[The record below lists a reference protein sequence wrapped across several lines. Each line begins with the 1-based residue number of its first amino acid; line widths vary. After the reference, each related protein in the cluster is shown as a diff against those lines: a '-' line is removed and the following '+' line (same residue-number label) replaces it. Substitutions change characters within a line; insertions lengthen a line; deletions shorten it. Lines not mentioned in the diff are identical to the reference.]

1 MPYNYLET
9 LIRPYQKS
17 LNNTETTIA
26 EHMIELG
33 SEVVNKTLA
42 NLADETGLSE
52 ATIFK
57 FVKKIGFSGFQNFKI
72 SVASNFRT
80 FEERSNELIVFSD
93 ISETDSPFVI
103 AQKVVHT
110 NVGLLENLIATLDEE
125 LLNKA
130 LDLLISS
137 ETINFFGQGASS
149 IVAYDSY
156 HKFLRTK
163 FHCQYAQDY
172 HIQLTYATKLGPN
185 DCAILFSHSGNT
197 KETIEVAKILYEN
210 KVKIIVLTGDPTSEL
225 VKLSNAAF
233 VVLSK
238 ESAFRSETLTSRLV
252 YLTIIDI
259 IYTSIMYADEQQ
271 NRKALL
277 DIRRA
282 LSVTRDR
289 EDLP

>member
-1 MPYNYLET
+1 MAYNYLET

-17 LNNTETTIA
+17 LNKTESIIA
-26 EHMIELG
+26 THMIALG
-33 SEVVNKTLA
+33 NDVVNKTLA
-42 NLADETGLSE
+42 NLSEETGLSE

-80 FEERSNELIVFSD
+80 FEERSNEMIVFSD
-93 ISETDSPFVI
+93 ISESDSPFVI
-103 AQKVVHT
+103 AQKLVNT
-110 NVGLLENLIATLDEE
+110 NIELLENLIGTLDEE
-125 LLNKA
+125 LLESA
-130 LDLLISS
+130 IELINSS
-137 ETINFFGQGASS
+137 DTINFFGQGASS

-163 FHCQYAQDY
+163 FHCQYTQDY

-197 KETIEVAKILYEN
+197 KETIEVARILYEN
-210 KVKIIVLTGDPTSEL
+210 GVKIIVLTGDPSSDL
-225 VKLSNAAF
+225 VKLSSAAF

-259 IYTSIMYADEQQ
+259 IYTAVMYDDEQQ

-282 LSVTRDR
+282 LSVTRYR

>member
-17 LNNTETTIA
+17 LNNTETKIA

>member
-80 FEERSNELIVFSD
+80 FEERSNQMIVFSD

-130 LDLLISS
+130 LDLLTSS

-210 KVKIIVLTGDPTSEL
+210 NVKIIVLTGDPTSEL
-225 VKLSNAAF
+225 VKLSTAAF

-238 ESAFRSETLTSRLV
+238 ESTFRSETLTSRLV

-277 DIRRA
+277 DIRKA
-282 LSVTRDR
+282 LSITRDR
-289 EDLP
+289 SDLP

>member
-1 MPYNYLET
+1 MTYNYLET
-9 LIRPYQKS
+9 LILPYRKS
-17 LNNTETTIA
+17 LNSTETLIA
-26 EHMIELG
+26 DHMIELG

-42 NLADETGLSE
+42 NLSEETGLSE

-80 FEERSNELIVFSD
+80 FEERSNELVVFSD
-93 ISETDSPFVI
+93 ISKDDSPYVV
-103 AQKVVHT
+103 AQKVVNT
-110 NVGLLENLIATLDEE
+110 NIELLENLIATLDEA
-125 LLNKA
+125 LLEEA
-130 LDLLISS
+130 IQLLTSS
-137 ETINFFGQGASS
+137 NTINFFGQGASS

-156 HKFLRTK
+156 HKFLRTD

-197 KETIEVAKILYEN
+197 KQTIEVAKILHQN
-210 KVKIIVLTGDPTSEL
+210 KVKMIILTGDPSSAL
-225 VKLSNAAF
+225 VKLANVAF

-238 ESAFRSETLTSRLV
+238 ESEFRSETLTSRLV

-259 IYTSIMYADEQQ
+259 IYTSMMYVGEDQ

-282 LSVTRDR
+282 LSVTKYDG
-289 EDLP
+289 D

>member
-17 LNNTETTIA
+17 LNNTETIIA
-26 EHMIELG
+26 EHMIKLG

-93 ISETDSPFVI
+93 ISETDSPFTI

-110 NVGLLENLIATLDEE
+110 NVELLENLIATLDEE

-252 YLTIIDI
+252 YLTVIDI
-259 IYTSIMYADEQQ
+259 IYTSIMYADEQE

-282 LSVTRDR
+282 LSVTRER
-289 EDLP
+289 SDLP

>member
-1 MPYNYLET
+1 MTYNYLKT
-9 LIRPYQKS
+9 LIQPYMKS
-17 LNNTETTIA
+17 LNKTETIIA
-26 EHMIELG
+26 EHMINLG

-42 NLADETGLSE
+42 NLSDETGLSE

-80 FEERSNELIVFSD
+80 YEERSNEMIVFSD
-93 ISETDSPFVI
+93 ISKSDSPFVI
-103 AQKVVHT
+103 AQKLVNT
-110 NVGLLENLIATLDEE
+110 NVELLENLIATLDE
-125 LLNKA
+125 
-130 LDLLISS
+130 DLLENAISLITSS

-163 FHCQYAQDY
+163 FHCQYSLDY

-185 DCAILFSHSGNT
+185 DCAIIFSHSGNT
-197 KETIEVAKILYEN
+197 KETIEVAKILHEN
-210 KVKIIVLTGDPTSEL
+210 NVKMIVLTGEPSSDL
-225 VKLSNAAF
+225 VKLSSAAF

-259 IYTSIMYADEQQ
+259 IYTVIMYDDEQQ

-277 DIRRA
+277 DIRHA
-282 LSVTRDR
+282 LSVTRYK
-289 EDLP
+289 EHLS

>member
-1 MPYNYLET
+1 MTYNYLKT
-9 LIRPYQKS
+9 LIQPYMKS
-17 LNNTETTIA
+17 LNKTETIIA
-26 EHMIELG
+26 EHMINLG

-42 NLADETGLSE
+42 NLSDETGLSE

-80 FEERSNELIVFSD
+80 YEERSNEMIVFSD
-93 ISETDSPFVI
+93 ISKSDSPFVI
-103 AQKVVHT
+103 AQKLVNT
-110 NVGLLENLIATLDEE
+110 NVELLENLIATLDE
-125 LLNKA
+125 
-130 LDLLISS
+130 DLLENAISLITSS

-163 FHCQYAQDY
+163 FHCQYSLDY

-185 DCAILFSHSGNT
+185 DCAIIFSHSGNT
-197 KETIEVAKILYEN
+197 KETIEVAKILHEN
-210 KVKIIVLTGDPTSEL
+210 NVKMIVLTGEPSSDL
-225 VKLSNAAF
+225 VKLSSAAF

-238 ESAFRSETLTSRLV
+238 ESAFRSETLTSRFV

-259 IYTSIMYADEQQ
+259 IYTVIMYDDEQQ

-277 DIRRA
+277 DIRHA
-282 LSVTRDR
+282 LSVTRYK
-289 EDLP
+289 EHLS

>member
-17 LNNTETTIA
+17 LNKTESNIA

-80 FEERSNELIVFSD
+80 FEERSNQMIVFSD

-130 LDLLISS
+130 LDLLTSS

-210 KVKIIVLTGDPTSEL
+210 NVKIIVLTGDPTSEL
-225 VKLSNAAF
+225 VKLSTAAF

-238 ESAFRSETLTSRLV
+238 ESTFRSETLTSRLV

-277 DIRRA
+277 DIRKA
-282 LSVTRDR
+282 LSITRDR
-289 EDLP
+289 SDLP

>member
-80 FEERSNELIVFSD
+80 FEERSNQMIVFSD

-130 LDLLISS
+130 LDLLTSS

-210 KVKIIVLTGDPTSEL
+210 NVKIIVLTGDPTSEL
-225 VKLSNAAF
+225 VKLSTAAF

-238 ESAFRSETLTSRLV
+238 ESTFRSETLTSRLV

-259 IYTSIMYADEQQ
+259 IYTSIMYADEQE

-289 EDLP
+289 EDFP